1 MLEHLPSIALGG
13 FDVSAMRICEGSYEP
28 TMTVVIYPLAVRRCF
43 QTLMEVALKEIE
55 QRSIRL
61 ELSAFGM
68 HH

>member
-1 MLEHLPSIALGG
+1 MREHLGSKAVAG
-13 FDVSAMRICEGSYEP
+13 FDVSAMRICEGFYEP

-55 QRSIRL
+55 QGSIVRIKCI
-61 ELSAFGM
+61 EV